1 MRCVSILAV
10 IAPLGQYLR
19 GGPRAVL
26 SKYELSDSVTFVP
39 VHLICLW
46 RTYRLDRRTCFG
58 TPIDYLTS
66 FCSNIFISITRIHR
80 YILNNLSTISTNS

>member
-46 RTYRLDRRTCFG
+46 RTYRLDRRT
-58 TPIDYLTS
+58 
-66 FCSNIFISITRIHR
+66 
-80 YILNNLSTISTNS
+80 